1 MKIIN
6 SVHLDTNSYTSMK
19 HHADKPVLVT
29 GTIPEL
35 SHKTDTVE
43 ISPAARQLAA
53 SDVVNHAAKYFGTA
67 QINDSLNHLLED
79 QPSEVKEA
87 VYGIIQSNLITDGR
101 VTDEEER
108 AALLEMGLSQ
118 ARYIA
123 DNYMKD
129 AETAA
134 KFMETFQQ
142 IGAIAKTR
150 TIDPETGEIH
160 YDTPPQRPV
169 GAPDDYI
176 KITDLMRKFEPD
188 TLDKLQEAIANKK
201 DWANI
206 LTTFAKK
213 VPTHKEWVSE
223 YKAEA
228 NKQMM
233 DDMQQSVNGNRFQ
246 NASTASL
253 ADFSKGM
260 KDLIANT
267 GFKNTGFMID
277 NLDNFIRTIKEINII

>member
-6 SVHLDTNSYTSMK
+6 SVHLDTNLYASMK
-19 HHADKPVLVT
+19 QHADKPVLVT

-35 SHKTDTVE
+35 SHKIDTVE
-43 ISPAARQLAA
+43 ISPAARQLAS

-67 QINDSLNHLLED
+67 QINDALNHLLED
-79 QPSEVKEA
+79 QPSEVKES
-87 VYGIIQSNLITDGR
+87 VYGIIQSNFITDGR
-101 VTDEEER
+101 VTDEGER

-129 AETAA
+129 DEAAA
-134 KFMETFQQ
+134 KFMETIQQ

-150 TIDPETGEIH
+150 TIDPDTGEIH

-176 KITDLMRKFEPD
+176 KTTDLMRKFEPD
-188 TLDKLQEAIANKK
+188 TLDKLQEAIVNKK

-206 LTTFAKK
+206 LMTFAKK
-213 VPTHKEWVSE
+213 VPTHPEWMRE

-228 NKQMM
+228 NKQMN
-233 DDMQQSVNGNRFQ
+233 DMQQSVNGNRFQ

-253 ADFSKGM
+253 ADFSKRM
-260 KDLIANT
+260 KDLIANA
-267 GFKNTGFMID
+267 GFKNTGFMTD
-277 NLDNFIRTIKEINII
+277 NLDTFIRTITGRNII